1 MSPGR
6 TRELVVGA
14 PGFEPGTSCAQA
26 RRVIS
31 WKSFPCNIV
40 FENKRLPEKF
50 GRGKKYENV
59 PPHAQGP
66 PNFPHSKRIGK
77 KGARRKPLNAP
88 TVVAQSTVWP
98 VIRAG
103 PVVCL
108 VMVRAVPSR
117 TAVLE
122 AYLAPLLQRVL
133 RISSAPAVLPSPFA
147 FPASSVP
154 SGAFGM

>member
-103 PVVCL
+103 PVVCPAIEAA
-108 VMVRAVPSR
+108 VRSR
-117 TAVLE
+117 AAALS
-122 AYLAPLLQRVL
+122 AHFAPLSQRVS
-133 RISSAPAVLPSPFA
+133 RISSAHAVPPSPVA
-147 FPASSVP
+147 FPAASFP
-154 SGAFGM
+154 SGAFEK